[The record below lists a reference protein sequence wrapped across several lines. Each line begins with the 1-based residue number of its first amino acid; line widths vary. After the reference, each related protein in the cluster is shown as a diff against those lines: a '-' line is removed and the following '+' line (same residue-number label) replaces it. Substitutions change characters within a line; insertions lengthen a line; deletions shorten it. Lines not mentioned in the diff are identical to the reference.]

1 MNIFVAGGVGE
12 GSTLL
17 SAFDNA
23 LAQINILNFNLLILS
38 SVIPP
43 GSVVQQVDK
52 LPDGAISGQFGD
64 RLYVVRAE
72 CRGKKQGEVLGSIVG
87 WYQFQDGRGL
97 FTEHELVGTSETE
110 VSIALREEMVNTLRD
125 LCTVRNV
132 EFDLARVG
140 SKLVVTTVQDKPQ
153 CALVVAVYEAN
164 QWMTL

>member
-23 LAQINILNFNLLILS
+23 LAQVNILNFNLLVLS

-43 GSVVQQVDK
+43 GSTVQPVNR
-52 LPDGAISGQFGD
+52 LADGAIQGQFGD

-72 CRGKKQGEVLGSIVG
+72 CRSQMAGDVLGSIVG
-87 WYQFQDGRGL
+87 WYQFHDGRGL
-97 FTEHELVGTSETE
+97 FTEHEMIGKSEVDVT
-110 VSIALREEMVNTLRD
+110 VSLREEMINTLRD
-125 LCTVRNV
+125 LCTVRNI
-132 EFDLARVG
+132 EFDPSRVG
-140 SKLVVTTVQDKPQ
+140 SKVVVSTVRDKPQ

-164 QWMTL
+164 KWTTL